1 MNFSRIFLSAACAAG
16 AIAAHGAVTLF
27 DFETSQEIACAPNG
41 KNSSR
46 SFAVESRYSTH
57 GTNALHWTCTP
68 WRQGLD
74 EWPSFTLETSVADWT
89 KYDRMAVDIVNLAE
103 GGASFSTFIAGA
115 EGRIQNGLHATTR
128 LPSHGYMQWIVPLK
142 NGPRRRTRRR
152 SRECTSSPTSRSRST
167 CTSTA

>member
-1 MNFSRIFLSAACAAG
+1 MKSAFISALAACAL
-16 AIAAHGAVTLF
+16 AAHGAVTLF
-27 DFETSQEIACAPNG
+27 DFETQQEIACAPNG

-128 LPSHGYMQWIVPLK
+128 LPSHGQ
-142 NGPRRRTRRR
+142 RRRIRRR